1 MSNYPNHLSAEL
13 PAMLPRLWRFSL
25 RLSRNVADAEDLM
38 QRTCLRAL
46 EKHAQWQIGTSLI
59 SWLYCIAH
67 SVWINEIRSRK
78 LRQNGQIDL
87 SDDWYEQVVDPAAPD
102 PENQMFFRQVV
113 QAVDGLPEAQRT
125 VMLLVAVDG
134 LTYQEAA
141 DVLQIPIGTV
151 MSRLARARQTIGER
165 FTSAAHPKNS
175 QRGQDDR
182 R

>member
-1 MSNYPNHLSAEL
+1 MSNNPNHLSAEL
-13 PAMLPRLWRFSL
+13 PAMLPRLWRFTL

-46 EKHAQWQIGTSLI
+46 EKHAQWQSGTSLI

-78 LRQNGQIDL
+78 LRQHGQIDI
-87 SDDWYEQVVDPAAPD
+87 SDDWYEQLVDTKAPD
-102 PENQMFFRQVV
+102 PENQLFFRQVV
-113 QAVDGLPEAQRT
+113 QAVDVLPEAQRS
-125 VMLLVAVDG
+125 VMLLIAVDG

-141 DVLQIPIGTV
+141 EVLQIPIGTV

-165 FTSAAHPKNS
+165 FTANTKHQNTS
-175 QRGQDDR
+175 QEGTK
-182 R
+182 